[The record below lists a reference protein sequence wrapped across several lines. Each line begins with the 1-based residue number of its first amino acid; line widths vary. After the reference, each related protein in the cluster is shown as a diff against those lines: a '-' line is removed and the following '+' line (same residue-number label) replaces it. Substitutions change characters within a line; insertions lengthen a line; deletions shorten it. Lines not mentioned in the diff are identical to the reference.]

1 MKEYVATSLLLG
13 FAMAL
18 IAQSNGIN
26 TTDTSPID
34 GIVPKKII
42 QEKPLL
48 GYANVAESD
57 IVWEKKVWR
66 IIDTREKMNLPF
78 AYPEKS
84 FFSIINNAVLEGKLK
99 AYSVEND
106 KFSIALDIAQ
116 VKAMVN
122 TTDTVTILQD
132 DFTEEYKVVQ
142 NAIDDANVKQIRVK
156 EVWFL
161 DKNTSTV
168 QVRILGIAPLIDEYD
183 DLGNYKYTKPLY
195 WVYYPDCREL
205 LSHQLVFNFGG
216 NDAAPTTWEDLLEQ
230 RLFSSYITKS
240 SNIYDRRLEDY
251 LTGVDMLL
259 EGDKIKNEIFHFEND
274 LWSY

>member
-1 MKEYVATSLLLG
+1 M
-13 FAMAL
+13 
-18 IAQSNGIN
+18 
-26 TTDTSPID
+26 
-34 GIVPKKII
+34 
-42 QEKPLL
+42 
-48 GYANVAESD
+48 
-57 IVWEKKVWR
+57 
-66 IIDTREKMNLPF
+66 
-78 AYPEKS
+78 
-84 FFSIINNAVLEGKLK
+84 LEGKLK